1 MDDSN
6 WIPADLTRVTLDDP
20 RAVDYWTKT
29 LGATDEDLRQA
40 MDNVGSNPDAIR
52 TFLSRKDPLPP
63 TVAG

>member
-1 MDDSN
+1 
-6 WIPADLTRVTLDDP
+6 
-20 RAVDYWTKT
+20 
-29 LGATDEDLRQA
+29 